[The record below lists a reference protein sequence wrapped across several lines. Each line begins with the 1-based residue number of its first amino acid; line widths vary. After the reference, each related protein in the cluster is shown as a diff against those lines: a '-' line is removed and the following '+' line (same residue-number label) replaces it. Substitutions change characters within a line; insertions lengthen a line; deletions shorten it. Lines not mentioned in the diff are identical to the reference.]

1 MHTPFIV
8 ALDFP
13 SKQEVE
19 RFLRP
24 FAGTPLFVKVGME
37 LYYQEG
43 PAIVAFLKE
52 QGHAVFLDLK
62 LHDIPNTVKQAMKGL
77 ARVGADLVN
86 VHAAGGRR
94 MMEAAIEG
102 LDAGTP
108 SGAAR
113 PRCIAVTQLTSTDER
128 MLHEELW
135 ISRPL
140 VETVGHY
147 AALANESG
155 LDGVVCSANE
165 APLIKERCGASFLA
179 VTPGIRFADEAA
191 HDQVRVVTPKRAR
204 ELGVDYIVVGRSLTR
219 AADPLKAYERLQH
232 EWNGGEKE

>member
-19 RFLRP
+19 RFLWP

-108 SGAAR
+108 SGTMR

-165 APLIKERCGASFLA
+165 AAFIKERCGASFLA

-204 ELGVDYIVVGRSLTR
+204 ELGADYIVVGRSLTR

>member
-24 FAGTPLFVKVGME
+24 FAGTLLFVKVGME

-108 SGAAR
+108 SGRMR

-140 VETVGHY
+140 VETVAHY

-165 APLIKERCGASFLA
+165 AAFIKERCGASFLA
-179 VTPGIRFADEAA
+179 VTPGIRFADDAA

-204 ELGVDYIVVGRSLTR
+204 ELGADYIVVGRSLTR

>member
-1 MHTPFIV
+1 M
-8 ALDFP
+8 
-13 SKQEVE
+13 
-19 RFLRP
+19 
-24 FAGTPLFVKVGME
+24 
-37 LYYQEG
+37 
-43 PAIVAFLKE
+43 
-52 QGHAVFLDLK
+52 
-62 LHDIPNTVKQAMKGL
+62 
-77 ARVGADLVN
+77 N

-108 SGAAR
+108 SGTMR

-135 ISRPL
+135 IDRPL

-204 ELGVDYIVVGRSLTR
+204 ELGADYIVVGRSLTR